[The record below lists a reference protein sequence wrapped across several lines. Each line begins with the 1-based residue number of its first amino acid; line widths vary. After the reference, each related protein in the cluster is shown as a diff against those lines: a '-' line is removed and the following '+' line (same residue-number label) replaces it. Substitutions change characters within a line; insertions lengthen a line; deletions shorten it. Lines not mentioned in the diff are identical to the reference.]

1 MFEFKFDF
9 DSEISNESEKIKVL
23 EQRIKELEEKLEKY
37 KIAEEIDLFDK
48 NRVNGRHNIYV
59 LQEWIGHAMFIQ
71 GGKFE
76 KFENGKKQIYREVWK
91 ECVLPMLK
99 EFAGLKGL

>member
-1 MFEFKFDF
+1 MFEFQFNFESKTNKD
-9 DSEISNESEKIKVL
+9 SEKIKIL

-37 KIAEEIDLFDK
+37 KKAEEIDLFDK
-48 NRVNGRHNIYV
+48 NRVNGRPNIYV
-59 LQEWIGHAMFIQ
+59 LQEWIGHAIFIQ
-71 GGKFE
+71 GGKFD
-76 KFENGKKQIYREVWK
+76 KFENEKKQIYREVWK